1 MQAGVF
7 AERTAVQMGFQFV
20 SRSVHGACG
29 QLFRLLLSRQ
39 SAEWLVSGIGQQSG
53 KNQNSYLEWF
63 SMGIKTEGGKQR
75 MRRERGMTL
84 IELMIAMVVLMV
96 GVMGSMALIAYS
108 IGGNNRS
115 KQQSNSV
122 VVAQML
128 SEKISSQKASLSN
141 GLTVSDC
148 TGTSSA
154 VSTAAGGGS
163 LTSSGDVD
171 FTQPAVAGYQMYF
184 TDCGTNGRQMVYDV
198 RWTITQPTT
207 YTKLVIVSA
216 KMKGAG
222 TDVKMFSLPSTI
234 RTLVGQGT

>member
-1 MQAGVF
+1 
-7 AERTAVQMGFQFV
+7 
-20 SRSVHGACG
+20 
-29 QLFRLLLSRQ
+29 
-39 SAEWLVSGIGQQSG
+39 
-53 KNQNSYLEWF
+53 
-63 SMGIKTEGGKQR
+63 MGIKTEGGKQR

-84 IELMIAMVVLMV
+84 IAILAAIVVLMV
-96 GVMGSMALIAYS
+96 GVIGSMALIAYS

-141 GLTVSDC
+141 GLTVNDC